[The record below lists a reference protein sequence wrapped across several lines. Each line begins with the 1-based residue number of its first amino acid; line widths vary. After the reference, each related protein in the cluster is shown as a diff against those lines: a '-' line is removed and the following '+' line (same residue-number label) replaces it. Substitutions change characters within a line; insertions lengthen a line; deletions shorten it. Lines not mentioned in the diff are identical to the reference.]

1 MNWLIV
7 IICLSL
13 AGLFGAIACF
23 EEGQG
28 RWVATVIATVFAIAA
43 LVVRV

>member
-23 EEGQG
+23 EEGHG
-28 RWVATVIATVFAIAA
+28 RWVAVAITTVFCMAA